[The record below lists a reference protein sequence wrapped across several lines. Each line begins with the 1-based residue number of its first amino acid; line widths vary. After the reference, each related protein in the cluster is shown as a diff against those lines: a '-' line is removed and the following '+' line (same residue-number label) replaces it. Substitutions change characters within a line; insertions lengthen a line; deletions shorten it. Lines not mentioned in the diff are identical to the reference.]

1 MLPDAASLAV
11 PIVLREK
18 GTSGPLPCPA
28 TPAPSCRLA
37 HQWLEGC
44 WTPRLKVDLG
54 ACVALSPP
62 PCPGSCS
69 LSSSE
74 PTNQPHRNRTKQRTT
89 TAANLGGPPGDRD
102 SRSALFPTFL
112 SLVPRPRSTWRP
124 CTLRNYESRGL
135 VNFSPAHNDACS
147 YGCNQKR
154 LGQILWPKPGKQAHS
169 KGLFSRSPSPPFP
182 FPIPPQATLEFI
194 LYTVN
199 RVTPLLRLF
208 LPFSP
213 PHPGC
218 RWLPLP
224 GPPVE
229 PILRLFSTSSPRSL
243 LSISPIPINPPG
255 DSAQPATQNQTASLF
270 RAVRCRRAEPS

>member
-54 ACVALSPP
+54 ACVALPP
-62 PCPGSCS
+62 PLRVQALAPS
-69 LSSSE
+69 SSSE
-74 PTNQPHRNRTKQRTT
+74 PTNQPHRNRTEQHTT
-89 TAANLGGPPGDRD
+89 TAANLGKPAWDRD

-135 VNFSPAHNDACS
+135 VNSALLTSTLVPPAAIRKD
-147 YGCNQKR
+147 
-154 LGQILWPKPGKQAHS
+154 
-169 KGLFSRSPSPPFP
+169 
-182 FPIPPQATLEFI
+182 
-194 LYTVN
+194 
-199 RVTPLLRLF
+199 
-208 LPFSP
+208 
-213 PHPGC
+213 
-218 RWLPLP
+218 
-224 GPPVE
+224 
-229 PILRLFSTSSPRSL
+229 
-243 LSISPIPINPPG
+243 
-255 DSAQPATQNQTASLF
+255 
-270 RAVRCRRAEPS
+270 